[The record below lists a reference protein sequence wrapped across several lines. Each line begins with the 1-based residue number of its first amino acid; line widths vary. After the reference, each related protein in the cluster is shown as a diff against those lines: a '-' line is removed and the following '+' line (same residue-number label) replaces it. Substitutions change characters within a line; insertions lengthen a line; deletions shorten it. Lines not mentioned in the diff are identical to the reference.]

1 MDLREIM
8 SQKTFAVVGDTL
20 NREKYA
26 AKIKEGLLSQGYTV
40 YAVGKELP
48 SLNDIPGDIDIID
61 LCIRP
66 DRGLALLRENRKPFR
81 CIVLQPGADS
91 PELIRWLDRA
101 APALHPR
108 LSAGG
113 HAALSPHCTGLR
125 QFLKY
130 IKRRPSS
137 WTGAFLCRF

>member
-8 SQKTFAVVGDTL
+8 CQQTFAVVGNTL
-20 NREKYA
+20 NQEKYA

-40 YAVGKELP
+40 YAVGAELP
-48 SLNDIPGDIDIID
+48 SLNNIPEDIDIID

-91 PELIRWLDRA
+91 PELLRWLEEQHLPYIHGCLLVGMR
-101 APALHPR
+101 LYPR
-108 LSAGG
+108 TAQASGN
-113 HAALSPHCTGLR
+113 S
-125 QFLKY
+125 
-130 IKRRPSS
+130 
-137 WTGAFLCRF
+137 

>member
-1 MDLREIM
+1 MDPSEIM
-8 SQKTFAVVGDTL
+8 RQQTFAVVGDTL
-20 NREKYA
+20 NSEKYA

-66 DRGLALLRENRKPFR
+66 DRGLALLQENRKPFR

-91 PELIRWLDRA
+91 PELIR
-101 APALHPR
+101 
-108 LSAGG
+108 
-113 HAALSPHCTGLR
+113 
-125 QFLKY
+125 
-130 IKRRPSS
+130 
-137 WTGAFLCRF
+137 